1 MRIISTFKDY
11 YDGVGGPNTKED
23 TPVYRR
29 ETSRIDFRQY
39 RPGGYRIGAKDV
51 GRLTEEAEVLGVALD
66 MLIEAPRADQAVGIL
81 SSLTLN
87 PVVVILCGKIHLFY
101 VKNMLRT
108 AESGIAFRDVPH
120 LISSIEDDTI
130 WSKSDWYMYG
140 SVQAGRIKRS
150 IAAIAEKDAVLG
162 DTRWA
167 GPKQYAFSQKGWDA
181 FQDKYKDKLNLGMAS
196 HLLFNKSPVLAI
208 YNFVTNSGTYRV
220 EINPALRA
228 FDFAKIVDPFQCYQE
243 IDMCLG
249 SALAQQLDPIP
260 ERTPDLIRDAHG
272 FDKDS
277 FRNTKPDR
285 RKRKQ

>member
-11 YDGVGGPNTKED
+11 YDGIGGPNTKED

-29 ETSRIDFRQY
+29 EKSHFDFRQY
-39 RPGGYRIGAKDV
+39 RPGGYRIGIKSV
-51 GRLTEEAEVLGVALD
+51 GRLTEEAGVLGAALD

-108 AESGIAFRDVPH
+108 AENGTAFRDVPH
-120 LISSIEDDTI
+120 LIAAIQDDTI
-130 WSKSDWYMYG
+130 WSRSDWYMYG
-140 SVQAGRIKRS
+140 SVQASKIKKS
-150 IAAIAEKDAVLG
+150 IASIAEKDAILG
-162 DTRWA
+162 DIRWA

-181 FQDKYKDKLNLGMAS
+181 FQAKYADTLNLGAAP
-196 HLLFNKSPVLAI
+196 HLFFEKAPILVL
-208 YNFVTNSGTYRV
+208 YNFVTDVGSYRV
-220 EINPALRA
+220 ELNPALRA

-249 SALAQQLDPIP
+249 SALAQQLDPVP